1 MLMTDNMF
9 PNTAR
14 IMSNKFCGNADMPFD
29 FFMSRYKEAYKQET
43 IAFVEALQQGKPAPC
58 SGRDG
63 LVALIMAIAAGIS
76 AEEQRWVHFDEV
88 LRREGIGGM
97 KRPDTSE
104 GAVQGSGW
112 IASALLDVASR
123 DPRRME
129 DLQELFYLFD
139 TDEDGQ
145 LSGSQ
150 ASSCARHELAGN
162 PRAAGEGGAG
172 AAGGLGG
179 LEVSLSRS
187 RSMSLSGALASPRT
201 LVALFAPPPPSPRS
215 LCSQVAETVQLLCK
229 DGACQLYSDDEV
241 RAMVGLVDRNWD
253 GKINFNEFAQMWR
266 KAGNVIEGE
275 EPQAEETGL
284 AKLFAMFK

>member
-1 MLMTDNMF
+1 MTDNMF

-43 IAFVEALQQGKPAPC
+43 IAFVEALQLGKPAPC

-76 AEEQRWVHFDEV
+76 AEEQRWVQFDEV

-97 KRPDTSE
+97 KRPDMSE
-104 GAVQGSGW
+104 GVVQGSGW

-162 PRAAGEGGAG
+162 RARLGKEAQGPLVAWV
-172 AAGGLGG
+172 GLR
-179 LEVSLSRS
+179 SLS
-187 RSMSLSGALASPRT
+187 LALARCLCPGHSPARAPWLPSLPLRRRALGASALRWPRPSSCCART
-201 LVALFAPPPPSPRS
+201 ARASSTPMTRCVRWSVSSTGTGMVRSTLTSSRKCGARRETSSRERSPKRRRR
-215 LCSQVAETVQLLCK
+215 V
-229 DGACQLYSDDEV
+229 
-241 RAMVGLVDRNWD
+241 
-253 GKINFNEFAQMWR
+253 
-266 KAGNVIEGE
+266 
-275 EPQAEETGL
+275 
-284 AKLFAMFK
+284 